1 MMEGGRGAYLKNEI
15 LETDGWRLV
24 ELIYQAAIEAIGKAR
39 LHLRE
44 GAIQAR
50 SRQIT
55 RASELVAELAL
66 SLDHNA
72 GGSLSRNLAE
82 LYDYIQRLLQEA
94 NFRQIEPPLAEAQ
107 ELLRTLLEAWQEA
120 APAALASSSSPTAY
134 SPQGE
139 RVPVD
144 CLG

>member
-1 MMEGGRGAYLKNEI
+1 MPEGGRGAYLENEI
-15 LETDGWRLV
+15 LEVDGWRLV
-24 ELIYQAAIEAIGKAR
+24 ELIYQAAIDAIGKAR
-39 LHLRE
+39 EHLRA

-55 RASELVAELAL
+55 RASELVSELAL
-66 SLDHNA
+66 SLDHEA
-72 GGSLSRNLAE
+72 GGGLSRNLAE

-107 ELLRTLLEAWQEA
+107 ELLRTLLEAWQQA
-120 APAALASSSSPTAY
+120 APHVAPTA
-134 SPQGE
+134 SPAAWSQE
-139 RVPVD
+139 PEHVPVD

>member
-1 MMEGGRGAYLKNEI
+1 MPEGGRGAYLENEI
-15 LETDGWRLV
+15 LEGDGWRLV
-24 ELIYQAAIEAIGKAR
+24 QLVYQAAIDAIGKAR
-39 LHLRE
+39 QHLRE
-44 GAIQAR
+44 GAILAR

-55 RASELVAELAL
+55 RASELVSELAL

-72 GGSLSRNLAE
+72 GGGLSRNLVE

-94 NFRQIEPPLAEAQ
+94 NFRQTERPLVEAQ
-107 ELLRTLLEAWQEA
+107 ELLRTLLEGWQQAGPA
-120 APAALASSSSPTAY
+120 APPSSSAPTAW
-134 SPQGE
+134 SRQTE

>member
-1 MMEGGRGAYLKNEI
+1 MTEGGRGAYLENEI
-15 LETDGWRLV
+15 LEVDGWRLV
-24 ELIYQAAIEAIGKAR
+24 ELIYQAAIGAIGKAR
-39 LHLRE
+39 EHLRA

-55 RASELVAELAL
+55 RASELVSELAL
-66 SLDHNA
+66 SLDHRT
-72 GGSLSRNLAE
+72 GGELSRNLAE

-107 ELLRTLLEAWQEA
+107 ELLCTLLEAWQQA
-120 APAALASSSSPTAY
+120 APRAALTSTPVTWNQQ
-134 SPQGE
+134 PE
-139 RVPVD
+139 HVPVD